1 MENTGKATIPAPNC
15 PRISFY
21 SEAYSLK
28 NSNKNKTKRP
38 GTKFGSLTC
47 YKLTPTQIQMKG
59 TLKILSLEDQ
69 EEDFY
74 LITRALKKSGMDF
87 IASRVDSK
95 EQFSNALD
103 QFAPDV
109 ILCDHSLPQ
118 FNSNEALRIFHQ
130 RKLPIPFILVTG
142 AVSEEFAVSSLK
154 HGADDYVLKSNLAR
168 LPNVIDIALK
178 QKEAEREKIEA
189 AQALARQNETLIKI
203 NKELDSF
210 VYSISHNLRAPL
222 MSVLGLLDL
231 AKNEDN
237 TNIIHQYHEMM
248 KSSVCKLDDTLKE
261 ILEYSRNARQG
272 LIVNEIDF
280 QKTINDNFERM
291 QFMPGYD
298 RIRKEIFIEGES
310 HFYSDAYRLSLI
322 LNNLISNAIKY
333 SDPKKESSFIHI
345 TIRNEP
351 DKVSLTFQD
360 NGIGIE
366 KTHIQKVF
374 NMFFRATEINEGAGL
389 GLYIVKEA
397 VEKLGGTIELESQVG
412 KGTVFKIELPN
423 LINQHKKEFEVV

>member
-1 MENTGKATIPAPNC
+1 
-15 PRISFY
+15 
-21 SEAYSLK
+21 
-28 NSNKNKTKRP
+28 
-38 GTKFGSLTC
+38 
-47 YKLTPTQIQMKG
+47 MKG
-59 TLKILSLEDQ
+59 TLKILSLEDLQ
-69 EEDFY
+69 DDFY
-74 LITRALKKSGMDF
+74 LITHALKKSGLDF
-87 IASRVDSK
+87 VAKRVDNK
-95 EQFSNALD
+95 EEFSIALD
-103 QFAPDV
+103 DFGADV

-130 RKLPIPFILVTG
+130 RKLQIPFILVTG

-168 LPNVIDIALK
+168 LRNVIDNALK
-178 QKEAEREKIEA
+178 QKESEREKVEA
-189 AQALARQNETLIKI
+189 AQVLARQNETLIKI

-237 TNIIHQYHEMM
+237 SVVIRQYHEMM

-272 LIVNEIDF
+272 LLVDEIHF

-291 QFMPGYD
+291 QFMPGYE
-298 RIRKEIFIEGES
+298 RIQKEIYIDGAS
-310 HFYSDAYRLSLI
+310 QFYSDRYRLSLI

-333 SDPKKESSFIHI
+333 SDPSKETSFIHI
-345 TIRNEP
+345 NVQLDPE
-351 DKVSLTFQD
+351 KASLIFKD

-366 KTHIQKVF
+366 NTYIQKVF
-374 NMFFRATEINEGAGL
+374 NMFFRATSKNEGAGL

-397 VEKLGGTIELESQVG
+397 VEKLCGTIQLDSQLG

-423 LINQHKKEFEVV
+423 LSDQHNKQFEAMNESTLR

>member
-1 MENTGKATIPAPNC
+1 
-15 PRISFY
+15 
-21 SEAYSLK
+21 
-28 NSNKNKTKRP
+28 
-38 GTKFGSLTC
+38 
-47 YKLTPTQIQMKG
+47 MKG
-59 TLKILSLEDQ
+59 TLKILSLEDL
-69 EEDFY
+69 EDDFY
-74 LITRALKKSGMDF
+74 LITRALKKSGLDF
-87 IASRVDSK
+87 EARRVDSK
-95 EQFSNALD
+95 EEFSNALD
-103 QFAPDV
+103 DFGADV

-130 RKLPIPFILVTG
+130 RKLQIPFILVTG

-168 LPNVIDIALK
+168 LRNVIDNALK

-231 AKNEDN
+231 AKNENDSV
-237 TNIIHQYHEMM
+237 IIHQYHDMM

-272 LIVNEIDF
+272 LVVDEIHF
-280 QKTINDNFERM
+280 EKTINDNFERM
-291 QFMPGYD
+291 QFMPGYE
-298 RIRKEIFIEGES
+298 RIKKEIFIEGDS
-310 HFYSDAYRLSLI
+310 QFFSDRYRLSLI

-333 SDPKKESSFIHI
+333 SDPAKDESFINI
-345 TIRNEP
+345 AIQLDPE
-351 DKVSLTFQD
+351 KASLTFRD

-366 KTHIQKVF
+366 KSYIQKVF
-374 NMFFRATEINEGAGL
+374 NMFFRATETNEGAGL

-397 VEKLGGTIELESQVG
+397 VEKLCGTIQLESQPG
-412 KGTVFKIELPN
+412 KGTTFKIELPN
-423 LINQHKKEFEVV
+423 LIHQSTKEFEIA

>member
-1 MENTGKATIPAPNC
+1 MI
-15 PRISFY
+15 
-21 SEAYSLK
+21 
-28 NSNKNKTKRP
+28 
-38 GTKFGSLTC
+38 
-47 YKLTPTQIQMKG
+47 KG
-59 TLKILSLEDQ
+59 TLRILSLEDL
-69 EEDFY
+69 EDDFY
-74 LITRALKKSGMDF
+74 LITHALKKSGVDF
-87 IASRVDSK
+87 IAKRVDSK
-95 EQFSNALD
+95 EEFSNALD
-103 QFAPDV
+103 QFGAHV

-130 RKLPIPFILVTG
+130 RKLQIPFILVTG

-154 HGADDYVLKSNLAR
+154 HGADDYILKSNLAR
-168 LPNVIDIALK
+168 LPNVIENALK

-231 AKNEDN
+231 AKNEN
-237 TNIIHQYHEMM
+237 NNIVIHQYHEMM
-248 KSSVCKLDDTLKE
+248 KSSVCKLDETLKE

-272 LIVNEIDF
+272 LVIREIDF

-291 QFMPGYD
+291 QFMPGYE
-298 RIRKEIFIEGES
+298 RIRKEIFIEGNS
-310 HFYSDAYRLSLI
+310 HFYSDHYRLSLI

-333 SDPKKESSFIHI
+333 SDSSKEVSFIQI
-345 TIRNEP
+345 TIHLNPES
-351 DKVSLTFQD
+351 VILTFKD

-366 KTHIQKVF
+366 HSYIQKVF
-374 NMFFRATEINEGAGL
+374 NMFFRATEKNEGAGL

-397 VEKLGGTIELESQVG
+397 VEKLGGTIELESQIG
-412 KGTVFKIELPN
+412 KGAMFKIELPN
-423 LINQHKKEFEVV
+423 FEAEFKREPEAAGAAR

>member
-1 MENTGKATIPAPNC
+1 
-15 PRISFY
+15 
-21 SEAYSLK
+21 
-28 NSNKNKTKRP
+28 
-38 GTKFGSLTC
+38 
-47 YKLTPTQIQMKG
+47 MKG
-59 TLKILSLEDQ
+59 TLKILSLEDL
-69 EEDFY
+69 EDDFY
-74 LITRALKKSGMDF
+74 LITHALKKSGLDF
-87 IASRVDSK
+87 TAKRVDSK
-95 EQFSNALD
+95 EEFSNALD
-103 QFAPDV
+103 DFGADV

-130 RKLPIPFILVTG
+130 RKLQIPFILVTG

-168 LPNVIDIALK
+168 LRNVIDNALK
-178 QKEAEREKIEA
+178 QKEAERAKIEA
-189 AQALARQNETLIKI
+189 AQVLAKQNETLTKI

-231 AKNEDN
+231 ARNEN
-237 TNIIHQYHEMM
+237 NSVVIHQYHEMM

-272 LIVNEIDF
+272 LVINEIDF

-291 QFMPGYD
+291 QFMPGYE

-310 HFYSDAYRLSLI
+310 HFFSDHYRLSLI

-333 SDPKKESSFIHI
+333 SDPAKETSFLHI
-345 TIRNEP
+345 TIRLDEE
-351 DKVSLTFQD
+351 KASLTFRD

-366 KTHIQKVF
+366 KSYIEKVF
-374 NMFFRATEINEGAGL
+374 NMFFRATEKNEGAGL

-397 VEKLGGTIELESQVG
+397 VEKLGGTIELESQMS

-423 LINQHKKEFEVV
+423 LVHEQKKEYEAV

>member
-1 MENTGKATIPAPNC
+1 
-15 PRISFY
+15 
-21 SEAYSLK
+21 
-28 NSNKNKTKRP
+28 
-38 GTKFGSLTC
+38 
-47 YKLTPTQIQMKG
+47 MKG

-69 EEDFY
+69 EDDFY
-74 LITRALKKSGMDF
+74 LITRALKKSGIDF
-87 IASRVDSK
+87 IAQRVDTK
-95 EQFSNALD
+95 EGFSDALET
-103 QFAPDV
+103 FGPDV
-109 ILCDHSLPQ
+109 ILCDDSLPQ

-130 RKLPIPFILVTG
+130 RKLQIPFILVTG

-168 LPNVIDIALK
+168 LPNVIDNALK
-178 QKEAEREKIEA
+178 AKEAERQKIEA
-189 AQALARQNETLIKI
+189 AQALARQNEALIKI

-231 AKNEDN
+231 AQNESN
-237 TNIIHQYHEMM
+237 STVIHQYHEMM

-272 LIVNEIDF
+272 LVIDQVSF
-280 QKTINDNFERM
+280 ERTINDNFERM

-298 RIRKEIFIEGES
+298 RIKKEIFIEG
-310 HFYSDAYRLSLI
+310 DAPFFTHRYRLSLI

-333 SDPKKESSFIHI
+333 SDASKEVSFINI
-345 TIRNEP
+345 TIQVKTERAYMI
-351 DKVSLTFQD
+351 FHD

-366 KTHIQKVF
+366 NSYIQKVF
-374 NMFFRATEINEGAGL
+374 NMFFRATEKNEGAGL

-397 VEKLGGTIELESQVG
+397 VEKLGGTIDLESQLG

-423 LINQHKKEFEVV
+423 LHHLYSKEPEVMQADR